1 MVLNLKNKEFNFVKK
16 YSNSERIAILF
27 FLCYYLLV
35 EIYILNLLIMLESI
49 QIGKMAPNFVTI
61 GVYKNRLGKI
71 RLSDYHGKK
80 YIILIFYPAN
90 FTSVSST
97 ELIQLSDRIAEFRKL
112 STEILA
118 ISVDSPFSHLHYLLS
133 KRSQGGVEQLNYPLI
148 SDLNQT
154 ITKKYQLLSDDGLAF
169 PGLFIIDKEG
179 IIQYYTVN
187 NLLCGRS
194 INELL
199 RILQSIQYIKEN
211 PGQACP
217 VDWKYG
223 NNILYS
229 HPLKSKVYFKT
240 LYSNKKN

>member
-1 MVLNLKNKEFNFVKK
+1 MFTVLLHNIIGISTF
-16 YSNSERIAILF
+16 
-27 FLCYYLLV
+27 
-35 EIYILNLLIMLESI
+35 NLLTMINSI
-49 QIGKMAPNFVTI
+49 KIGKRAPNFVTV

-71 RLSDYHGKK
+71 RLSDYYGKK
-80 YIILIFYPAN
+80 YVILLFYPAN

-97 ELIQLSDRIAEFRKL
+97 ELVQLSDRISEFRKL
-112 STEILA
+112 STQILG

-133 KRSQGGVEQLNYPLI
+133 KRNQGGVAQLNYPLI
-148 SDLNQT
+148 SDLSQT
-154 ITKKYQLLSDDGLAF
+154 ITKKYKLLTDDGFAF
-169 PGLFIIDKEG
+169 PGLFIVDKEG

-199 RILQSIQYIKEN
+199 RILRSIQYIKEN

-217 VDWKYG
+217 VDWEYG
-223 NNILYS
+223 NKILYS

>member
-1 MVLNLKNKEFNFVKK
+1 M
-16 YSNSERIAILF
+16 IH
-27 FLCYYLLV
+27 
-35 EIYILNLLIMLESI
+35 SI
-49 QIGKMAPNFVTI
+49 QIGKRAPNFVTV

-71 RLSDYHGKK
+71 RLSDYYGKK
-80 YIILIFYPAN
+80 YVILLFYPAN

-97 ELIQLSDRIAEFRKL
+97 ELIQLSDRISEFRKL
-112 STEILA
+112 STQILG

-133 KRSQGGVEQLNYPLI
+133 KRNQGGVAQLNYPLV
-148 SDLNQT
+148 SDLNRR
-154 ITKKYQLLSDDGLAF
+154 ITKKYELLTDDGFAF
-169 PGLFIIDKEG
+169 PGLLIVDKEG

-194 INELL
+194 VNELL

-217 VDWKYG
+217 VEWKYG
-223 NNILYS
+223 NKILYS

-240 LYSNKKN
+240 FYSNQKN

>member
-1 MVLNLKNKEFNFVKK
+1 M
-16 YSNSERIAILF
+16 IH
-27 FLCYYLLV
+27 
-35 EIYILNLLIMLESI
+35 SI
-49 QIGKMAPNFVTI
+49 QIGKRAPNFVTV

-71 RLSDYHGKK
+71 RLSDYYGKK
-80 YIILIFYPAN
+80 YVILLFYPAN

-97 ELIQLSDRIAEFRKL
+97 ELIQLSDKISEFRKL
-112 STEILA
+112 STQILG
-118 ISVDSPFSHLHYLLS
+118 ISIDSPFSHLHYLLS
-133 KRSQGGVEQLNYPLI
+133 KRNQGGVAQLNYPLV
-148 SDLNQT
+148 SDLNRI
-154 ITKKYQLLSDDGLAF
+154 ITKKYELLTDDGFAF
-169 PGLFIIDKEG
+169 PGLFIVDKEG

-194 INELL
+194 VNELL

-223 NNILYS
+223 NKILYS